1 MSDKSLV
8 IRESLYYARLLED
21 NLGEPDFIGV
31 GCATPRQ
38 VALSRSVPREQFFN
52 LPIYQFINLLI
63 NLPVR
68 LALASFSKHFFT
80 SFNYFFNSTF
90 KVESSFWEVVEFTIE
105 NHIKTFDSIFDIYV
119 SPW

>member
-8 IRESLYYARLLED
+8 IRESLYYARLLEY

-52 LPIYQFINLLI
+52 LPICQFVDLLVSRFTDLLI
-63 NLPVR
+63 CQFADELIILVR
-68 LALASFSKHFFT
+68 LCHWQL
-80 SFNYFFNSTF
+80 
-90 KVESSFWEVVEFTIE
+90 
-105 NHIKTFDSIFDIYV
+105 
-119 SPW
+119 P